1 MGQHCKY
8 VIVMGRGQKDFFL
21 YHETYSYSASFT
33 FDGNKG
39 FSIHYTKM
47 KFSMNSFH
55 ATDLSLSIP
64 PENIKKSEIFRC
76 FQGVQKEK
84 IGMKWVKNY
93 CRFIQIYQKSFFL
106 CHELFYFLAALS
118 LSYYV

>member
-33 FDGNKG
+33 FDVNKG

-64 PENIKKSEIFRC
+64 PENIKKQRFSDVFRGC
-76 FQGVQKEK
+76 KRRKLV
-84 IGMKWVKNY
+84 
-93 CRFIQIYQKSFFL
+93 
-106 CHELFYFLAALS
+106 
-118 LSYYV
+118 